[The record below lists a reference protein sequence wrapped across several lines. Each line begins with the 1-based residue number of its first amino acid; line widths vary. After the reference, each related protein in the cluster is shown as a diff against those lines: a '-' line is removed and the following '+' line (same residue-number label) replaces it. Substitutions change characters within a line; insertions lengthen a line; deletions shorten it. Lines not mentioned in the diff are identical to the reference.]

1 MEGFYALCADILLIV
16 HLLYV
21 SFTVI
26 GEIVI
31 LVGSALS
38 LHFVRNRAFRI
49 AHLCAILLVVLE
61 AVLGIMCPLTT
72 WEYELRLKAGQ
83 RVEADVSFVARL
95 VRSIIFYDFPQWV
108 FTTLY
113 IGFGA
118 LVLATYIFIPPE
130 KRRKP

>member
-31 LVGSALS
+31 LVGSACS
-38 LHFVRNRAFRI
+38 FHFVRNRVFRI
-49 AHLCAILLVVLE
+49 AHLCAILFVVLE

-95 VRSIIFYDFPQWV
+95 VQSIIFYDFPQWI
-108 FTTLY
+108 FTALY